1 MNHPKK
7 IDAVNQKELMKKTD
21 AIIKIGAITIGTQL
35 GTSVIHKLAKHPVF
49 LFGLGMVAGIYINKN
64 RKQILA
70 SAQYLAQQGK
80 EFIIKADTEE
90 EE

>member
-21 AIIKIGAITIGTQL
+21 AIIKIGAITVGTQL
-35 GTSVIHKLAKHPVF
+35 GTTVIHKLAKHPVF
-49 LFGLGMVAGIYINKN
+49 LFGLGMVAGIYINRH

-70 SAQYLAQQGK
+70 STYYLAQQGK